1 MTMLHDAT
9 HRAVRYFARSL
20 AACVLLFAGAAWAQ
34 SGEPIKIGYGISQ
47 TGGLAPNGKSALLAQ
62 KIWEE
67 DINAKGGLLGRPV
80 KLIYYDDQTNPAT
93 VPGIYSK
100 LLDVDKVNFVVS
112 GYGTNLIA
120 PLLPIVMER
129 KLTLMG
135 VLGLANNEKYKYPNY
150 FQIQPSGPDAEAN
163 WATGFFEI
171 AGKQNPRPHT
181 IALVGADAEYPRHAI
196 AGARE
201 LVKKLGFTTVYDK

>member
-9 HRAVRYFARSL
+9 RRAVRYFARAL
-20 AACVLLFAGAAWAQ
+20 AAGVLLFAGAAWAQ

-93 VPGIYSK
+93 VPGIYTK
-100 LLDVDKVNFVVS
+100 LLDVDKVDLIIG
-112 GYGTNLIA
+112 GYGTHQLA
-120 PLLPIVMER
+120 PARRVVEQNKKKMHCLVAP
-129 KLTLMG
+129 
-135 VLGLANNEKYKYPNY
+135 
-150 FQIQPSGPDAEAN
+150 
-163 WATGFFEI
+163 
-171 AGKQNPRPHT
+171 AGR
-181 IALVGADAEYPRHAI
+181 
-196 AGARE
+196 
-201 LVKKLGFTTVYDK
+201 TVVFV

>member
-9 HRAVRYFARSL
+9 HRAVRYFARAL

-67 DINAKGGLLGRPV
+67 DVNAKGGLLGRPV

-93 VPGIYSK
+93 VPAFCASSQK
-100 LLDVDKVNFVVS
+100 RL
-112 GYGTNLIA
+112 
-120 PLLPIVMER
+120 
-129 KLTLMG
+129 
-135 VLGLANNEKYKYPNY
+135 
-150 FQIQPSGPDAEAN
+150 
-163 WATGFFEI
+163 
-171 AGKQNPRPHT
+171 H
-181 IALVGADAEYPRHAI
+181 
-196 AGARE
+196 
-201 LVKKLGFTTVYDK
+201 

>member
-1 MTMLHDAT
+1 MSMLHDAT

-67 DINAKGGLLGRPV
+67 DINAKGGLLSRPV

-93 VPGIYSK
+93 RPPLSPNP
-100 LLDVDKVNFVVS
+100 LHLDKVA
-112 GYGTNLIA
+112 LITRAVPA
-120 PLLPIVMER
+120 P
-129 KLTLMG
+129 
-135 VLGLANNEKYKYPNY
+135 
-150 FQIQPSGPDAEAN
+150 
-163 WATGFFEI
+163 
-171 AGKQNPRPHT
+171 
-181 IALVGADAEYPRHAI
+181 
-196 AGARE
+196 
-201 LVKKLGFTTVYDK
+201 